1 MAKGKMAG
9 SVQIRT
15 ALVVGG
21 ARCVWRDLDAAL
33 SLGKYDAVLCV
44 NDIGTVFEDRIDF
57 WCTLHPEK
65 FKPWQAVRAVNGFNN
80 DYIAV
85 CHELNPELGK
95 RDNLPR
101 IDKSIDYRYPGMD
114 GSGSSGLFAVKVAQ
128 DHGFN
133 RIVLAGIPMKADE
146 AHFFDDKVWTERDQ
160 FLVAWKIARPA
171 IKDAVRSMSGWTR
184 QLLGA
189 PTSLWLSE
197 PTTSGADHG

>member
-1 MAKGKMAG
+1 MAEGKMAG
-9 SVQIRT
+9 GVQIRT

-21 ARCVWRDLDAAL
+21 ARCVWTDLDAAL

-44 NDIGTVFEDRIDF
+44 NDVGTVYEDRIDF

-65 FKPWQAVRAVNGFNN
+65 FKQWQSLRAKNGFNT

-85 CHELNPELGK
+85 CHELNPELGL

-101 IDKSIDYRYPGMD
+101 IDKSIDYRYPGTD

-133 RIVLAGIPMKADE
+133 RIVLAGVPMKAGE
-146 AHFFDDKVWTERDQ
+146 AHFFDPKGWHEVDQ
-160 FLVAWKIARPA
+160 FLVTWNAVLPVIRNS
-171 IKDAVRSMSGWTR
+171 VRSMSGWTR

-197 PTTSGADHG
+197 PQTSGADNG